1 MQARAT
7 TFRLLRLAMAASLL
21 FPCLLFAYASLVDYR
36 RTTELAEERIAR
48 SLDVEQEQAL
58 TVFELVNL
66 TLANATELIS
76 GLSES
81 DISAKEAQLH
91 ELFKKLVDEVTAVQS
106 VWVYGKD
113 GRALATSAVHPPP
126 QTQRYSDRDYFAAH
140 VDADPG
146 IYYGQ
151 VQESRFDGE
160 PYFAVSKR
168 LTHDGAFLG
177 VLEASVLP
185 GTFERFFATMA
196 YGAGLQ
202 YALLRDDGTFLARY
216 PASPDTLSP
225 LDERTGFRRTI
236 AADPAGGFYI
246 STSPVDN
253 IERRFGVRR
262 FGATPLYLT
271 AGIATSA
278 IRDEWVAGMAPHLV
292 FGVPATL
299 ILFITLGIVLRRTQS
314 LYQEVDRRATAED
327 ALRQSQKLDAIGQLT
342 GGVAHDFN
350 NFLTIIIGN
359 IENAQ
364 RQLESWADGGQAQ
377 LARRLDNAMRGA
389 QRAATLTKRLLAFS
403 RQQPLIPK
411 AVDLNRLLNGLM
423 DFLTRALGEDIS
435 LEIVGAGGVWT
446 VEADSAELESAI
458 LNLAIN
464 ARDAMPAGGKLTIEG
479 SNSYL
484 DESYCQNHA
493 DLRAGQYVQIAVTD
507 TGSGM
512 TREVMARA
520 FEPFFSTKES
530 GQGTG
535 LGLSQVYGFVKQ
547 SHGHI
552 SIYSEIGEGTTVKI
566 YLPRLIGA
574 EAASEG
580 KKANP
585 TRARRG
591 ECVVVV
597 EDEADV
603 RAYVV
608 ETLQQLGYNVL
619 EAADGE
625 SAIALMDRH
634 QGDIELLLTD
644 VVMPGMNG
652 RELAAEAKRHHP
664 KLRVVYMTGYSRNAI
679 VHQGRLDPGVD
690 LIQKPLAS
698 AQLAATIR
706 NALDA

>member
-1 MQARAT
+1 M
-7 TFRLLRLAMAASLL
+7 
-21 FPCLLFAYASLVDYR
+21 
-36 RTTELAEERIAR
+36 
-48 SLDVEQEQAL
+48 
-58 TVFELVNL
+58 
-66 TLANATELIS
+66 
-76 GLSES
+76 
-81 DISAKEAQLH
+81 
-91 ELFKKLVDEVTAVQS
+91 
-106 VWVYGKD
+106 
-113 GRALATSAVHPPP
+113 
-126 QTQRYSDRDYFAAH
+126 
-140 VDADPG
+140 
-146 IYYGQ
+146 
-151 VQESRFDGE
+151 
-160 PYFAVSKR
+160 
-168 LTHDGAFLG
+168 
-177 VLEASVLP
+177 LP

-364 RQLESWADGGQAQ
+364 RQLKSWADGGQAQ

-446 VEADSAELESAI
+446 VEAISAELESAI

-484 DESYCQNHA
+484 DESYCQNHT

-552 SIYSEIGEGTTVKI
+552 SIYSEIGEGTTVNI

-580 KKANP
+580 KKAESDARTP
-585 TRARRG
+585 RRVRRRG
-591 ECVVVV
+591 
-597 EDEADV
+597 
-603 RAYVV
+603 R
-608 ETLQQLGYNVL
+608 
-619 EAADGE
+619 
-625 SAIALMDRH
+625 
-634 QGDIELLLTD
+634 
-644 VVMPGMNG
+644 G
-652 RELAAEAKRHHP
+652 R
-664 KLRVVYMTGYSRNAI
+664 
-679 VHQGRLDPGVD
+679 GRCSGLCGRD
-690 LIQKPLAS
+690 AS
-698 AQLAATIR
+698 AAGIQRA
-706 NALDA
+706 

>member
-58 TVFELVNL
+58 NVFELVNL
-66 TLANATELIS
+66 TLDNATELLS

-81 DISAKEAQLH
+81 DIAAKEGQLH
-91 ELFKKLVDEVTAVQS
+91 ELFKKLAEEVTAVQS

-113 GRALATSAVHPPP
+113 GRAVATSTVHPPP
-126 QTQRYSDRDYFAAH
+126 QTERYSDRDYFAAH

-146 IYYGQ
+146 IFYGQ
-151 VQESRFDGE
+151 VQESRFNGE

-168 LTHDGAFLG
+168 LTHDGAFSG

-185 GTFERFFATMA
+185 STFERFFATMA
-196 YGAGLQ
+196 YSAGLQ

-216 PASPDTLSP
+216 PAPPGKLSP
-225 LDERTGFRRTI
+225 LDERTGFRRSI
-236 AADPAGGFYI
+236 AADPAGGLYT

-262 FGATPLYLT
+262 LGTTPLYLT

-278 IRDEWVAGMAPHLV
+278 IRDEWIAGMAPHLI

-314 LYQEVDRRATAED
+314 LYREVDLRAKAED
-327 ALRQSQKLDAIGQLT
+327 ALRQSQRLDAIGQLT

-364 RQLESWADGGQAQ
+364 RQLESWSDGGQAK
-377 LARRLDNAMRGA
+377 LARRLDSAMQGA

-403 RQQPLIPK
+403 RQQPLNPK
-411 AVDLNRLLNGLM
+411 AVDPNRLLNGLM

-435 LEIVGAGGVWT
+435 LEIVGAGGAWT

-464 ARDAMPAGGKLTIEG
+464 ARDAMPAGGKLTIEAG
-479 SNSYL
+479 NSYL
-484 DESYCQNHA
+484 DAAYCQSHA
-493 DLRAGQYVQIAVTD
+493 DLRPGQYVQLAITD

-512 TREVMARA
+512 TSDVMARA

-547 SHGHI
+547 SRGHI
-552 SIYSEIGEGTTVKI
+552 SIYSEVGEGTTVKI
-566 YLPRLIGA
+566 YLPRLIGE
-574 EAASEG
+574 EAASER
-580 KKANP
+580 KKTNP
-585 TRARRG
+585 TRARPG
-591 ECVVVV
+591 ECILVV
-597 EDEADV
+597 EDESDV

-608 ETLQQLGYNVL
+608 ETLQQLGYDVL
-619 EAADGE
+619 EAADGK
-625 SAIALMDRH
+625 SAIALMSRH
-634 QGDIELLLTD
+634 DGEIELLLTD

-652 RELAAEAKRHHP
+652 RELAAEAKRLHP

-679 VHQGRLDPGVD
+679 VHQGRLDPGVE
-690 LIQKPLAS
+690 LIQKPLAG

-706 NALDA
+706 NVLDA